1 MLEGMSTSPPVEF
14 KVSTATPRPEP
25 KQQRSREKYERL
37 LDAAE
42 ALVAREGY
50 DALTTTGFTQAAG
63 LPPSAFYR
71 WFNDKDDLASA
82 LLRRHNA
89 RLDVAIETA
98 IRGLGQPGWV
108 EVAST
113 VFATTIDYY
122 RRHPSHHILWY
133 EGRIGTAARSEV
145 HEHTARL
152 AQALFDRA
160 QRDGFAPPN
169 ATIADVT
176 LLIEIADRVVE
187 VAFRDSANGDD
198 SILERGFAMV
208 VAALENFLQS
218 PGD

>member
-1 MLEGMSTSPPVEF
+1 MSTSPPVEF
-14 KVSTATPRPEP
+14 KISTTTPRPQP

-50 DALTTTGFTQAAG
+50 DALTTTGVTQAAG

-98 IRGLGQPGWV
+98 IHRLDQPEWV
-108 EVAST
+108 EVAGT

-133 EGRIGTAARSEV
+133 EGRIGTRSEV

-152 AQALFDRA
+152 AQALFEQA
-160 QRDGFAPPN
+160 QRDWYAP
-169 ATIADVT
+169 
-176 LLIEIADRVVE
+176 
-187 VAFRDSANGDD
+187 
-198 SILERGFAMV
+198 
-208 VAALENFLQS
+208 
-218 PGD
+218 

>member
-1 MLEGMSTSPPVEF
+1 MGEMSTTPAEF
-14 KVSTATPRPEP
+14 QISTVIPRPEP
-25 KQQRSREKYERL
+25 KQERSREKYERL

-42 ALVAREGY
+42 ELVAREGY
-50 DALTTTGFTQAAG
+50 DALTTTGVTQAAG

-89 RLDVAIETA
+89 RLDEAIETV
-98 IRGLGQPGWV
+98 IRALDQPEWV

-133 EGRIGTAARSEV
+133 EGRIGTAARREV

-152 AQALFDRA
+152 GQALFDQA

-169 ATIADVT
+169 ATIDDVT

-187 VAFRDSANGDD
+187 VAFRDNANGDD

-208 VAALENFLQS
+208 AAALENFLQS